1 MLLTNIGSALQNRH
15 SNNYVE
21 DYLAKIPT
29 NLHDKLH
36 RVVMY
41 GPCFLVIFFKVR
53 RGQEGLDQLKL
64 VDFKLVED
72 ETFDFR
78 YLQFDTET

>member
-1 MLLTNIGSALQNRH
+1 MLLTNIGSALENRH

-29 NLHDKLH
+29 DLHDKLH

-41 GPCFLVIFFKVR
+41 CPCFLVIFFKVR